1 MEKLSQLNES
11 LQEELLP
18 VLRFVARGE
27 VHVLALGDG
36 LLKLSHRRLRS
47 RLGLRKKETEIRIG
61 SPEPNVNHR

>member
-18 VLRFVARGE
+18 VLRFVARRE

-36 LLKLSHRRLRS
+36 HLKLSPCRLRS
-47 RLGLRKKETEIRIG
+47 RLGLEK
-61 SPEPNVNHR
+61 